1 MAYDHQK
8 MGRVIKH
15 IRKQKKLTQ
24 EVLSGLA
31 GIGRTH
37 LVMIES
43 GKKNANIETL
53 EKIAAAM
60 GIKMSELFLVYED
73 FSDQ

>member
-1 MAYDHQK
+1 MAYNQEK
-8 MGRVIKH
+8 MGRVIRQ
-15 IRKQKKLTQ
+15 IRKEKKLTQ

-60 GIKMSELFLVYED
+60 GIKMSELFLTYEH